1 VTKASAVEEAIGKV
15 VGGLGLIDG
24 IPSHNSCGKIRVKF
38 NYINMMFLGAAN
50 LAGVMGQPTPL
61 TSMADSE
68 WDFLIDV
75 NLNGAKNC
83 TRAELQRANPDGCS
97 IVNASSVVGQRPTPN
112 NAAYCAAK
120 AGVIAFSKSAALE
133 AGAVGS
139 RVNVV
144 VP

>member
-1 VTKASAVEEAIGKV
+1 
-15 VGGLGLIDG
+15 
-24 IPSHNSCGKIRVKF
+24 
-38 NYINMMFLGAAN
+38 MMFLGAAN
-50 LAGVMGQPTPL
+50 LAGVMGQRTPL
-61 TSMADSE
+61 TSMADRE
-68 WDFLIDV
+68 WDFLINV